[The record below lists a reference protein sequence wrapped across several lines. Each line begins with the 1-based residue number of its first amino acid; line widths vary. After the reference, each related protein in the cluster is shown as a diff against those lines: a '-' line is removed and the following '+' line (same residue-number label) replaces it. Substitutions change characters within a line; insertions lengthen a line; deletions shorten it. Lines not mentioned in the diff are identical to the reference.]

1 MTNNTA
7 FVSPKLRVGA
17 VVLIGL
23 VTVGALSAC
32 TIDFPGNTGM
42 GDHGSMNHND
52 ADGSASESG
61 DAFSTTDI
69 MFAQMMIP
77 HHEQAVEMSTL
88 AETRSTNPEILALA
102 ARIKA
107 AQSPEIAQMTAWLE
121 ASGVSDVDMGHSG
134 HGMGEMGMIDEAQMT
149 ALAAARGAAF
159 DTLYLEGMIQHHLSA
174 IDMAQTILGSANS
187 EAKKLG
193 SSVVTSQ
200 TAEVALM
207 KKMLGQ

>member
-1 MTNNTA
+1 MTNHTA
-7 FVSPKLRVGA
+7 FVSQKLRVGA
-17 VVLIGL
+17 AVLIGL

-42 GDHGSMNHND
+42 GDHSMMNDND
-52 ADGSASESG
+52 ADGSASDSG

-107 AQSPEIAQMTAWLE
+107 AQSPEIEQMTVWLE
-121 ASGVSDVDMGHSG
+121 ASGVSDMDMGHSG

-149 ALAAARGAAF
+149 ALAAARGVAF
-159 DTLYLEGMIQHHLSA
+159 DTLYLEGMIQHHLGA
-174 IDMAQTILGSANS
+174 IDMAQMIVGSANI
-187 EAKKLG
+187 EAKALG
-193 SSVVTSQ
+193 NSVVTSQ

>member
-1 MTNNTA
+1 MTKNTA
-7 FVSPKLRVGA
+7 FVSQKLRVGA
-17 VVLIGL
+17 AVLIGL

-32 TIDFPGNTGM
+32 TIDFPGNTEM

-52 ADGSASESG
+52 ADGSASESS

-107 AQSPEIAQMTAWLE
+107 AQSPEIEQMTVWLE
-121 ASGVSDVDMGHSG
+121 ASGVSDMDMGHSG
-134 HGMGEMGMIDEAQMT
+134 HGMDEMGMLDEAQMS

-174 IDMAQTILGSANS
+174 IDMAQMIVGSANI
-187 EAKKLG
+187 EAKTLG
-193 SSVVTSQ
+193 NSVVTSQ

>member
-7 FVSPKLRVGA
+7 FASKKLRVGA
-17 VVLIGL
+17 AVLIGL

-32 TIDFPGNTGM
+32 TINIPGNTGM
-42 GDHGSMNHND
+42 GDHSMMNDND

-88 AETRSTNPEILALA
+88 AETRSTNPEVLALA
-102 ARIKA
+102 AQIKA
-107 AQSPEIAQMTAWLE
+107 AQAPEIAQMTGWLE
-121 ASGVSDVDMGHSG
+121 AAGVSDTMGHS
-134 HGMGEMGMIDEAQMT
+134 MGEMGMLDDAQMA
-149 ALAAARGAAF
+149 ALTAARGAAF
-159 DTLYLEGMIQHHLSA
+159 DTLYLEGMIQHHLGA
-174 IDMAQTILGSANS
+174 IDMAQMILSSANP
-187 EAKKLG
+187 EVKKLG
-193 SSVVTSQ
+193 EAVVTSQ
-200 TAEVALM
+200 SAEVALM